1 MTRLALLK
9 LALGAVGVAVWGY
22 GTRID
27 DTRFRLAG
35 MIILAVAV
43 ALRLLPRAW
52 RDRIDGRHDDG
63 NPRGPQ
69 HP

>member
-1 MTRLALLK
+1 MTRLALIK
-9 LALGAVGVAVWGY
+9 LALGALGVVVWGY

-27 DTRFRLAG
+27 DERVRLAG

-52 RDRIDGRHDDG
+52 RDRIDGRRDEG
-63 NPRGPQ
+63 EPRGPQ